1 MSREPDITKE
11 ESDTDTKYLN
21 YILTIAKKQNIT
33 KAAEELYISQS
44 SLSQYLARLEQEI
57 GVPLFIRAKGKLEL
71 TEAGKLYV
79 QAAERVIHIKNDLY
93 YQMRSLNNKS
103 HITLGITSLF
113 GLKMLTTLIPEYKK
127 EFPEVTIEITETNL
141 PSIQKLIL
149 DENIDCAMIAL
160 NDTSAFDKSQLELI
174 GQEEVLLGIP
184 ATHPYA
190 LENNQNPITWDNF
203 ARIFQDDNFILSKKA
218 STLRVLSDRIFSDI
232 QFQPRT
238 MCETNSIITIRS
250 MVEMGIGIAFIAKT
264 CAADHQNI
272 KYYSM
277 DPPIWRNIA
286 FVHRKGWIQNTP
298 EQVLRQY
305 IRDYFKKEEMQG
317 LIV

>member
-1 MSREPDITKE
+1 
-11 ESDTDTKYLN
+11 
-21 YILTIAKKQNIT
+21 
-33 KAAEELYISQS
+33 
-44 SLSQYLARLEQEI
+44 
-57 GVPLFIRAKGKLEL
+57 
-71 TEAGKLYV
+71 
-79 QAAERVIHIKNDLY
+79 
-93 YQMRSLNNKS
+93 MRSLNNKS

-141 PSIQKLIL
+141 PNIQKLIL

-160 NDTSAFDKSQLELI
+160 NDTASFDKNQLELI

-190 LENNQNPITWDNF
+190 TENNQTPITWDDF
-203 ARIFQDDNFILSKKA
+203 ARIFRNDNFILSKKA
-218 STLRVLSDRIFSDI
+218 STLRVLSDQIFADI

-264 CAADHQNI
+264 CAKDHQNI

-277 DPPIWRNIA
+277 NPPIWRKIA
-286 FVHRKGWIQNTP
+286 FVHRKGWIQNKP
-298 EQVLRQY
+298 EQALRQY
-305 IRDYFKKEEMQG
+305 IRDYFKQEKMKN